1 MAARRSLFEKRI
13 KRALVEDLE
22 RKAENSLDK
31 VIEWLWEDHG
41 IRVGRSWDRVKKTIV
56 SNKSITPQD
65 LVVLMLSMGVEVDE
79 ELWFKERKRLYSD
92 EQN

>member
-1 MAARRSLFEKRI
+1 MAIRRDLFEKRI

-22 RKAENSLDK
+22 KKAKDSLDT
-31 VIEWLWEDHG
+31 VVEWLWEDHG
-41 IRVGRSWDRVKKTIV
+41 VKVSRNWDRVKKTIV

-79 ELWFKERKRLYSD
+79 ELWFKERKHLYGD